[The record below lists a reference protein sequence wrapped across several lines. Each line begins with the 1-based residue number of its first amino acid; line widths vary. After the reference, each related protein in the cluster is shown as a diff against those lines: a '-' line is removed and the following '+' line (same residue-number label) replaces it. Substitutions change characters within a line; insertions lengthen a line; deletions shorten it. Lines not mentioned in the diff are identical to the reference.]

1 MSGSVAGLGGV
12 EVARGLVI
20 ARNLNRRAKVAGITN
35 AINLDAEAFMRSLQA
50 HLAKLE
56 VETEADL
63 VKVGLRVQAVA
74 RSLCPV
80 DTGRLRSSIVM
91 RKGRDGMGFYVEVGT
106 SVSYAAFVEFG
117 TSRQP
122 AKPFLTP
129 AIAQAS
135 GFLISEVAS

>member
-1 MSGSVAGLGGV
+1 MSGGVTGLNGV
-12 EVARGLVI
+12 EAKRGLVI
-20 ARNLNRRAKVAGITN
+20 ARNLQRRQKVAGITQ
-35 AINLDAEAFMRSLQA
+35 AIELDATGFMRSLQA
-50 HLAKLE
+50 HLATLE
-56 VETEADL
+56 VETEDDL

-91 RKGRDGMGFYVEVGT
+91 RKGRDGLGFYVEVGT
-106 SVSYAAFVEFG
+106 NVSYAPFVEFG
-117 TSRQP
+117 TSRQR

-135 GFLISEVAS
+135 GFLRAEAS